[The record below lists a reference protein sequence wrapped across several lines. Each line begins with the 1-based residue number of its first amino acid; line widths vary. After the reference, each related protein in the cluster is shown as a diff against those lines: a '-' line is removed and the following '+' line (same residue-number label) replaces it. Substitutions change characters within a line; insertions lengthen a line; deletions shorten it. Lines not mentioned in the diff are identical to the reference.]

1 MYAGLA
7 IPQRMMR
14 SKGSK
19 PYLTIPSSSSPRE
32 HCEPKRVVSFTLDP
46 LNQNIL
52 RQGLGV
58 HFFPKALKENC
69 DEVDMTRE
77 LVAAG
82 QEAADVGRGQV
93 EPGPKFQ
100 AWTLSGGT
108 SDGYLCSHHRVGCR

>member
-1 MYAGLA
+1 
-7 IPQRMMR
+7 
-14 SKGSK
+14 
-19 PYLTIPSSSSPRE
+19 
-32 HCEPKRVVSFTLDP
+32 
-46 LNQNIL
+46 
-52 RQGLGV
+52 
-58 HFFPKALKENC
+58 
-69 DEVDMTRE
+69 MTRE